1 MMMELLSREF
11 ELLQNVFP
19 ELDREEIEML
29 GAAAIPRTFPADVE
43 VCHEGEPGST
53 LFIVGRGKVDIT
65 VHADDDQDI
74 LIDTIGPNAYFG
86 EMAFLGETTRTAT
99 IRTRTA
105 CYMLEIDHTAFES
118 IVDASP
124 GLLRRLLRQVIGNL
138 RRNDRAVIN
147 ELNVKNA
154 ALRRAYANLAEQ
166 EQLRTQFIATL
177 SHELRTPLTSIRG
190 FLNLMS
196 QGAMKEHSLSMA
208 MNSITRNV
216 EKMVGLTNDLLLLYE
231 MEPVASEYALV
242 NVAEVIMEALSAARE
257 VTNRAT
263 TAVTLDTAAELGELY
278 ADKEALVLA
287 IRAIIENAIK
297 FNPAK
302 APITIKAGY
311 TATGEVAIS
320 VRDRGIGIPSSA
332 HGRIFEPFFRLEQE
346 GGSHL
351 FPGLGVGLPIAKF
364 IVSRHHGRIEVE
376 SRPGAGS
383 NFTIFLPTQS
393 TD

>member
-1 MMMELLSREF
+1 MELLSREF

-19 ELDREEIEML
+19 ELDREEVEML
-29 GAAAIPRTFPADVE
+29 EAAAILRTYPAGVE

-53 LFIVGRGKVDIT
+53 LFIVGQGKVDIS
-65 VHADDDQDI
+65 VGADDDQDI

-105 CYMLEIDHTAFES
+105 CYMLEIDHTAFEL

-124 GLLRRLLRQVIGNL
+124 GLLRRLLRQVIGHL

-166 EQLRTQFIATL
+166 ERLRTQFITTL

-196 QGAMKEHSLSMA
+196 QGVMEEGSLGMA
-208 MNSITRNV
+208 MDSISRNV
-216 EKMVGLTNDLLLLYE
+216 EKMVSLTNDLLLLYE
-231 MEPVASEYALV
+231 MEPVASEYESV
-242 NVAEVIMEALSAARE
+242 NVAEVVVEALNAAQE
-257 VTNRAT
+257 ASDGAT
-263 TAVTLDTAAELGELY
+263 TAVTLDIATDVGELY

-287 IRAIIENAIK
+287 VSAIIENAFK

-302 APITIKAGY
+302 APVTIRAGGA
-311 TATGEVAIS
+311 ATGEVAIA
-320 VRDRGIGIPSSA
+320 VRDRGIGIPLSA
-332 HGRIFEPFFRLEQE
+332 QGRIFEPFYRLEQE
-346 GGSHL
+346 GGAHL
-351 FPGLGVGLPIAKF
+351 FPGLGVGLPIAKS
-364 IVSRHHGRIEVE
+364 IISRLHGRIEVE

-383 NFTIFLPTQS
+383 TFTIFLPIRS
-393 TD
+393 TY

>member
-1 MMMELLSREF
+1 
-11 ELLQNVFP
+11 
-19 ELDREEIEML
+19 
-29 GAAAIPRTFPADVE
+29 
-43 VCHEGEPGST
+43 
-53 LFIVGRGKVDIT
+53 VGRGKVDIT

-74 LIDTIGPNAYFG
+74 LIDTIGPDAYFG

-124 GLLRRLLRQVIGNL
+124 GLLRRLLRQVIGHL

-147 ELNVKNA
+147 ELNIKNA

>member
-1 MMMELLSREF
+1 MELLSREF

-19 ELDREEIEML
+19 ELDREEVEML
-29 GAAAIPRTFPADVE
+29 EAAAILRTYPAGVE

-53 LFIVGRGKVDIT
+53 LFIVGQGKVDIS
-65 VHADDDQDI
+65 VGADDDQDI

-105 CYMLEIDHTAFES
+105 CYMLEIDHTAFEL

-124 GLLRRLLRQVIGNL
+124 GLLRRLLRQVIGHL

-166 EQLRTQFIATL
+166 EQLRTQFITTL

-196 QGAMKEHSLSMA
+196 QGVMEEGSLGMA
-208 MNSITRNV
+208 MDSISRNV
-216 EKMVGLTNDLLLLYE
+216 EKMVSLTNDLLLLYE
-231 MEPVASEYALV
+231 MEPVASEYESV
-242 NVAEVIMEALSAARE
+242 NVAEVVVEALNAAQE
-257 VTNRAT
+257 ASDGAT
-263 TAVTLDTAAELGELY
+263 TAVTLDIATDVGELY

-287 IRAIIENAIK
+287 VSAIIENAFK

-302 APITIKAGY
+302 APVTIRAGGA
-311 TATGEVAIS
+311 ATGEVAIA
-320 VRDRGIGIPSSA
+320 VRDRGIGIPLSA
-332 HGRIFEPFFRLEQE
+332 QGRIFEPFYRLEQE
-346 GGSHL
+346 GGAHL
-351 FPGLGVGLPIAKF
+351 FPGLGVGLPIAKS
-364 IVSRHHGRIEVE
+364 IISRLHGRIEVE

-383 NFTIFLPTQS
+383 TFTIFLPIRS
-393 TD
+393 TY